1 MTYEYLLAGLPE
13 LKAGSDAPISLEK
26 LEELLD
32 ECLVPSDKAMLDL
45 LRAPMDEKTL
55 EQGLQS
61 PNRFVRAWFGFN
73 QDMNNVLV
81 AQICRKHGFDPKQQI
96 VGQGEVAEH
105 LRTHTTQKDFGL
117 GEVMDEYQEILA
129 LAQIENLMDREKAKY
144 SYLGVNEDN
153 KEQINVTAKGDNKEK
168 LEIKIFFH
176 EDLDSVSMRSWYVI
190 SFDKANL
197 AKVLAA
203 VNKLNN
209 DYKYVKFVVDESD
222 YSVDAEIDCPL
233 RDDDCA
239 GEIAYDALYYIEEIV
254 DRAYPELKAF
264 EKK

>member
-45 LRAPMDEKTL
+45 LRAPMDEQTL

-129 LAQIENLMDREKAKY
+129 LAQIENLMDREKAIDAIRFEWLQSRTEFDY
-144 SYLGVNEDN
+144 FSAEMVFAYYLEAVMLHRWSILTVEEGEKIFRELVADMKKGVNL
-153 KEQINVTAKGDNKEK
+153 EK
-168 LEIKIFFH
+168 Q
-176 EDLDSVSMRSWYVI
+176 
-190 SFDKANL
+190 
-197 AKVLAA
+197 
-203 VNKLNN
+203 
-209 DYKYVKFVVDESD
+209 
-222 YSVDAEIDCPL
+222 
-233 RDDDCA
+233 
-239 GEIAYDALYYIEEIV
+239 
-254 DRAYPELKAF
+254 
-264 EKK
+264 

>member
-32 ECLVPSDKAMLDL
+32 ECLVPSDKVMLDL

-129 LAQIENLMDREKAKY
+129 LAQIENLMDREKAIDAIRFEWLQSRTEFDY
-144 SYLGVNEDN
+144 FSAEMVFAYYLEAVMLHRWSILTVEEGEKIFRELVADMKKGVNL
-153 KEQINVTAKGDNKEK
+153 EK
-168 LEIKIFFH
+168 Q
-176 EDLDSVSMRSWYVI
+176 
-190 SFDKANL
+190 
-197 AKVLAA
+197 
-203 VNKLNN
+203 
-209 DYKYVKFVVDESD
+209 
-222 YSVDAEIDCPL
+222 
-233 RDDDCA
+233 
-239 GEIAYDALYYIEEIV
+239 
-254 DRAYPELKAF
+254 
-264 EKK
+264 

>member
-129 LAQIENLMDREKAKY
+129 LAQIENLMDREKAIDAIRFEWLQSRTEFDY
-144 SYLGVNEDN
+144 FSAEMVFAYYLEAVMLHRWSILTVEEGE
-153 KEQINVTAKGDNKEK
+153 
-168 LEIKIFFH
+168 KIFR
-176 EDLDSVSMRSWYVI
+176 ELVADMKKGI
-190 SFDKANL
+190 SL
-197 AKVLAA
+197 
-203 VNKLNN
+203 
-209 DYKYVKFVVDESD
+209 
-222 YSVDAEIDCPL
+222 
-233 RDDDCA
+233 
-239 GEIAYDALYYIEEIV
+239 
-254 DRAYPELKAF
+254 
-264 EKK
+264 